1 MTDREKAGLRGA
13 VRRVVSESVRAD
25 WQTQVMPEKPVQQ
38 ETAYLPDGR
47 LREQSYQAPNGHNSN
62 SKYIY
67 GADDQLSE
75 VRRSSPAGDHLT
87 HYTYDQQGRLVRVT
101 AGPAGEQETIQETNS
116 YGADGAKTNVR
127 YYPHVE
133 AKGGAVGW
141 DLRIEGSEL
150 GLGAPNG
157 GSTTTVYD
165 SRGYPVESLA
175 HGERHELI
183 VRVKYVCD
191 EQGHIVEEM
200 TVPGHDPAGSL
211 PDNIPEEAR
220 AVFQKVFASH
230 FMQRRAT
237 HTYDGAGNRIEM
249 IRDLGPLGKEARR
262 TRFNEH
268 GDMVF
273 EESEATNRTMSFDM
287 EGAEVP
293 ESVETHAQHTI
304 LRFEYEYDDHGNW
317 TEQTQWTRAEPD
329 HQEFRSM
336 LVKRILTYF

>member
-13 VRRVVSESVRAD
+13 VRRVVSETFSVD
-25 WQTQVMPEKPVQQ
+25 WQTKLMAEKSVQQ

-47 LREQSYQAPNGHNSN
+47 LQEQSYQAPNGHNSN
-62 SKYIY
+62 TKYIY
-67 GADDQLSE
+67 DADNRLSE
-75 VRRSSPAGDHLT
+75 VRRSSPGSEHLT
-87 HYTYDQQGRLVRVT
+87 HYTYDKQGRLVRVT
-101 AGPAGEQETIQETNS
+101 AGLAGEQETIQETNS
-116 YGADGAKTNVR
+116 YSADGARTNVH
-127 YYPHVE
+127 YYRHVE

-175 HGERHELI
+175 HSDRHGLI
-183 VRVKYVCD
+183 VRVKYICD
-191 EQGHIVEEM
+191 ERGHIVEE
-200 TVPGHDPAGSL
+200 TAEPGHDPVGSL

-220 AVFQKVFASH
+220 AIFQKVFASH
-230 FMQRRAT
+230 LLQGHAT
-237 HTYDGAGNRIEM
+237 HKYDAAGKRIEM
-249 IRDLGPLGKEARR
+249 VRDSGPRKETRR

-268 GDMVF
+268 GDITWL
-273 EESEATNRTMSFDM
+273 ETEGTTRTMSFDM
-287 EGAEVP
+287 EGAEIP
-293 ESVETHAQHTI
+293 ESVETHSQHTTI
-304 LRFEYEYDDHGNW
+304 RFEYKYDEHGNW

-329 HQEFRSM
+329 HEEFRSM